1 MQAHFHEKHAGCEHP
16 ELLGTTAIVR
26 NQRRSCGMGCAFAG
40 AIVEYAPVRA
50 TGIERVQNDAAG
62 RIVEGLDEGSGKIEN
77 NGALSAC
84 PGLGKELAEG
94 NGLAGAG
101 RADQH
106 GMALLES
113 PRPGDAREMC
123 RTVEAGRSEEHTS
136 ELQSLMRLSYA
147 VVCLK
152 KTHKHDLTH

>member
-1 MQAHFHEKHAGCEHP
+1 MEF
-16 ELLGTTAIVR
+16 
-26 NQRRSCGMGCAFAG
+26 AFAG

-50 TGIERVQNDAAG
+50 AGIERVQNDVAG

-123 RTVEAGRSEEHTS
+123 RTVEAGFRSEEHTS
-136 ELQSLMRLSYA
+136 ELQSLMRS
-147 VVCLK
+147 
-152 KTHKHDLTH
+152 